1 MIVYAVINFYLF
13 FGTTEW
19 FYLNFLA
26 NVALANGRQAPL
38 GLYLTLVVLALGF
51 GLKLGIA
58 PFFAYKVEIYKG
70 LPLYALF
77 FYSVIY
83 FVVFFTAT
91 MVLFSYYFAVG
102 GALLKPLAAASLGIA
117 CLVMVLFMFDSQ
129 ALRNFF
135 ALSSL
140 INATNLLLLIF
151 A

>member
-1 MIVYAVINFYLF
+1 MS
-13 FGTTEW
+13 
-19 FYLNFLA
+19 LA
-26 NVALANGRQAPL
+26 SGNQVPL
-38 GLYLTLVVLALGF
+38 GLRLTVVILAMGF
-51 GLKLGIA
+51 VLKLGVA
-58 PFFAYKVEIYKG
+58 PFFAYKVEIYRG

-77 FYSVIY
+77 FYSVVY

-102 GALLKPLAAASLGIA
+102 GALLRPLATVALITA
-117 CLVMVLFMFDSQ
+117 CLVMVIFMFDSQ

-140 INATNLLLLIF
+140 VNATNFLILIF

>member
-1 MIVYAVINFYLF
+1 
-13 FGTTEW
+13 
-19 FYLNFLA
+19 
-26 NVALANGRQAPL
+26 
-38 GLYLTLVVLALGF
+38 
-51 GLKLGIA
+51 
-58 PFFAYKVEIYKG
+58 
-70 LPLYALF
+70 
-77 FYSVIY
+77 
-83 FVVFFTAT
+83 

-117 CLVMVLFMFDSQ
+117 CLIMVLFMFDSQ

>member
-1 MIVYAVINFYLF
+1 MVI
-13 FGTTEW
+13 
-19 FYLNFLA
+19 
-26 NVALANGRQAPL
+26 
-38 GLYLTLVVLALGF
+38 LALGF
-51 GLKLGIA
+51 ILKLGVA

-77 FYSVIY
+77 FYSVVY

-91 MVLFSYYFAVG
+91 MVLFAYYFALG
-102 GALLKPLAAASLGIA
+102 GGLLKPLATAALCVASLT
-117 CLVMVLFMFDSQ
+117 MVVFMFDSQ

-140 INATNLLLLIF
+140 VNATNLLILIF